1 MRILATIA
9 ALLFTVQWA
18 AAQNAKVI
26 EAEVIAE
33 LNFARTEPQ
42 RYATER
48 LEPLLKRFESDKLSY
63 VNSEGDRMMTSE
75 GVDAVVEAIA
85 EMKKATPCGKLTA
98 NPNLTKMAQAFAT
111 DLGKNGITGHVDSRG
126 NGMNARF
133 VEAGYSNNW
142 TSECL
147 DFGNRNAIDIVLSL
161 IVDDGVQSRGH
172 RKVIMTPKYT
182 DVGVG
187 FATHIEYDFCAVIDF
202 LR

>member
-126 NGMNARF
+126 NGMNARKPQRHRHRPL
-133 VEAGYSNNW
+133 AHCG
-142 TSECL
+142 
-147 DFGNRNAIDIVLSL
+147 R
-161 IVDDGVQSRGH
+161 RGSKPRASQGHHDAQVH
-172 RKVIMTPKYT
+172 RCRRRLCH
-182 DVGVG
+182 
-187 FATHIEYDFCAVIDF
+187 TH
-202 LR
+202 